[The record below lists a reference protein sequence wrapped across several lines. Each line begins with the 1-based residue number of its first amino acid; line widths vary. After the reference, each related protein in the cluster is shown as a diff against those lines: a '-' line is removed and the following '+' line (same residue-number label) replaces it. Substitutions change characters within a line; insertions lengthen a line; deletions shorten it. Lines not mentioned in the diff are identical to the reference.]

1 LFLGLGA
8 DCVKLDGSRHDAE
21 WAEAKALAAHR
32 WSRLLDLEGQVQR
45 EEQTLAARPKNR
57 PKAPSD
63 DLIASEVIERMAT
76 AFAQETDGMRAGV
89 EQLKEQAKRE
99 RRELESLIV
108 RR

>member
-1 LFLGLGA
+1 
-8 DCVKLDGSRHDAE
+8 
-21 WAEAKALAAHR
+21 
-32 WSRLLDLEGQVQR
+32 
-45 EEQTLAARPKNR
+45 
-57 PKAPSD
+57 
-63 DLIASEVIERMAT
+63 MAT